1 MSDDDIFDFNGSS
14 SSTPD
19 AGYSAETPI
28 APSGNSAMAQ
38 MRDNFQRYGLK
49 LDVPFLSYVIQFT
62 FKSAAQMLT
71 DSHIQTPARALYDI
85 VNQSME
91 GEVDNRLIMYQ
102 LESKLV
108 QLHSQK
114 RFINAV
120 NETLEKVGRETSET
134 TARFAMYIDCWV
146 DYVDFALA
154 AATEKYV
161 QFGELH
167 SLAVM
172 PSVVERGTYPY
183 ITPSLAVLGGN
194 PPGDRH
200 YAHGDIS
207 SLHSRDHALTCLW
220 LSYGLERAA
229 EKEDPAFEDV
239 FS

>member
-1 MSDDDIFDFNGSS
+1 MSDDDIFDFNSTSS
-14 SSTPD
+14 EVPD
-19 AGYSAETPI
+19 TGYSADTPK
-28 APSGNSAMAQ
+28 ARDTTSAQ
-38 MRDNFQRYGLK
+38 LRDNFQRFGLK
-49 LDVPFLSYVIQFT
+49 VDVPFLSHVIQFT
-62 FKSAAQMLT
+62 FKSAAQMLM

-85 VNQSME
+85 VNQTME
-91 GEVDNRLIMYQ
+91 GDVDNRLIMYQ

-108 QLHSQK
+108 QLHNQK

-120 NETLEKVGRETSET
+120 NDTLEKVGRETSET

-154 AATEKYV
+154 AATESYV
-161 QFGELH
+161 QFAEVHG
-167 SLAVM
+167 LAAM
-172 PSVVERGTYPY
+172 PSVIERGTYPY

-207 SLHSRDHALTCLW
+207 QLHSRYHALTCLW
-220 LSYGLERAA
+220 ITYGLERAA